1 MTVFE
6 KVASLFSRRSN
17 VSEGIIVLS
26 PTEGL
31 RDEAK
36 LVTELFKNGLAE
48 YHVRRPRWRRSRFVQ
63 FIRAVPEQFRGRLV
77 LHQHPELVGTHG
89 LGGFH
94 LVVQGTSRVPEEY
107 EGPLSVQCGSYFDVE
122 RFGRRC
128 GTVLL
133 GPVFP
138 RNAREGTT
146 RTVEEFETTIS
157 YCRKK
162 GFGEKFFAIGGIT
175 AKNVNQCKR
184 LGFDG
189 CALVRAI
196 WDAKDPL
203 EAFKEIKNA
212 W

>member
-17 VSEGIIVLS
+17 VSAGIVVFS

-36 LVTELFKNGLAE
+36 LVTELFKNGLSE
-48 YHVRRPRWRRSRFVQ
+48 YHVRKPHWRRGRFVQ
-63 FIRAVPEQFRGRLV
+63 FIKAVPEQFRGRLV
-77 LHQHPELVGTHG
+77 LHQHPELVKTHG
-89 LGGFH
+89 LRGFH
-94 LVVQGTSRVPEEY
+94 LLAQGASGVPTDY
-107 EGPLSVQCGSYFDVE
+107 EGHLSVQCGHYFDVE
-122 RFGRRC
+122 KFGKRS
-128 GTVLL
+128 GSVFL

-138 RNAREGTT
+138 RKVRDGTT
-146 RTVEEFETTIS
+146 RTLEEFSAIIS
-157 YCRKK
+157 YCRKR
-162 GFGEKFFAIGGIT
+162 GFGEKFFAFGGIT

-189 CALVRAI
+189 CALVSAI
-196 WDAKDPL
+196 WESSDPV
-203 EAFKEIKNA
+203 EAFKEIKKA